1 MYNLHVLAP
10 VFSENS
16 VDQVSKEKG
25 ISRAQR
31 LGTAKESFLR
41 QGGEEL
47 ESLRRVLVQA
57 RTEGSRPGENR
68 SNFGAK
74 RTRERFRAEKEKT
87 IEAVKL
93 KDDVIYSFA
102 ALRHSSPK
110 ALNQFYLP
118 LYEDEMPIYRTTS
131 TGTLEL
137 RTTLSATLPR
147 RNRSRPEAPM

>member
-1 MYNLHVLAP
+1 MRSGETNVWNADRADSSSFLGCFHGNLHVLAP

-25 ISRAQR
+25 ISMAQR
-31 LGTAKESFLR
+31 VSIAIKSSLR

-74 RTRERFRAEKEKT
+74 RTRERFRAEKERPF
-87 IEAVKL
+87 EAMKL
-93 KDDVIYSFA
+93 KDNETSFLRGHA
-102 ALRHSSPK
+102 AQLTQSLK
-110 ALNQFYLP
+110 
-118 LYEDEMPIYRTTS
+118 PI
-131 TGTLEL
+131 LF
-137 RTTLSATLPR
+137 ATR
-147 RNRSRPEAPM
+147 

>member
-57 RTEGSRPGENR
+57 RTEGRRPGENR
-68 SNFGAK
+68 CNFDAK
-74 RTRERFRAEKEKT
+74 RTLERAEQKRK
-87 IEAVKL
+87 
-93 KDDVIYSFA
+93 
-102 ALRHSSPK
+102 
-110 ALNQFYLP
+110 
-118 LYEDEMPIYRTTS
+118 
-131 TGTLEL
+131 
-137 RTTLSATLPR
+137 
-147 RNRSRPEAPM
+147 RPSKP